1 MTLPT
6 VLFVDDEVQILD
18 GLKRMLHG
26 RRNLWRMLFASGG
39 VEALEILKRERIDV
53 VVSDMRMPGM
63 DGAALLTEVAR
74 QWPDTVRIV
83 LSGHSSEATS
93 VRAVGLSHQYLSK
106 PCNRVLLE
114 SKVDR
119 ALALRRDLNRP
130 EVRTAVLGLK
140 FVPSP
145 VAIYH
150 RLLGEFKAIQTD
162 PERVNAVFS
171 DDPGLSAQ
179 VLKIANSSYFGH
191 ARTISLP
198 SQAVS
203 YLGMDAIRALVLAHG
218 ITSAMHH
225 AEAPPFNAART
236 IREGAAVGAFARR
249 IAAVENCSQEERD
262 TVTVAGFLHDI
273 GKLVLAENHFDAYAK
288 VLEKFGPNNA
298 GICDAERAAFGI
310 THAELGGVL
319 LGIWGLPD
327 PIVEAV
333 AYHHSSSLLDED
345 CPNIC
350 TIVRVAG
357 ELIAAGREADTATLG
372 RILTPAPPDRRSLL
386 LSMRAEFLDTEDA
399 P

>member
-1 MTLPT
+1 
-6 VLFVDDEVQILD
+6 
-18 GLKRMLHG
+18 
-26 RRNLWRMLFASGG
+26 
-39 VEALEILKRERIDV
+39 LEILKRERIDV